1 MSKQSVLVMGDTQV
15 NLNLTGDKIRADGYF
30 GYKDGLH
37 TVTFH
42 IEDFTGRIFLEAT
55 LESNP
60 AETDWFSLFLDG
72 SKAYT
77 EYPIDPNNPSSGNNG
92 DTMVDAFTFQG
103 NFLYIRA
110 RMDRSYVVPVPTTEP
125 EISLLGSI
133 KKILLNH

>member
-1 MSKQSVLVMGDTQV
+1 MSKQSVQMLGDTQI

-42 IEDFTGRIFLEAT
+42 LDDFTGRIYIEAT
-55 LESNP
+55 LESDP
-60 AETDWFSLFLDG
+60 AESDWFSLFLDG
-72 SKAYT
+72 QNAYK
-77 EYPIDPNNPSSGNNG
+77 EYPIDPLFPTGNNG

-110 RMDRSYVVPVPTTEP
+110 RMDRSYVVPVPTTEA
-125 EISLLGSI
+125 EISLQGSI
-133 KKILLNH
+133 KKVMLNH

>member
-1 MSKQSVLVMGDTQV
+1 MSKQSVQVLGDTQV
-15 NLNLTGDKIRADGYF
+15 NLNLTGDKIRADGFF

-42 IEDFTGRIFLEAT
+42 IEDFTGRIYLEAT

-60 AETDWFSLFLDG
+60 AETDWFALYLDG
-72 SKAYT
+72 QNAYKQ
-77 EYPIDPNNPSSGNNG
+77 YPLIAVAPTGVTG

-110 RMDRSYVVPVPTTEP
+110 RMDRSYVVPVPTTEV

-133 KKILLNH
+133 KKVLLNH